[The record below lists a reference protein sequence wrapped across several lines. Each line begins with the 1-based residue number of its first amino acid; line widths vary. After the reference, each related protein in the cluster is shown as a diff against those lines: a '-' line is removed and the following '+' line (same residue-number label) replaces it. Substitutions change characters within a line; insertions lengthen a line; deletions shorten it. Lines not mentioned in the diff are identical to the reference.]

1 MGKLTYIIGRQTE
14 EEQIM
19 LDFRDGL
26 SRSVDERIRLG
37 IIPLNLPVMNDAPYR
52 VFESL
57 DDYRAWA
64 DCEMPRYLGYY
75 RP

>member
-1 MGKLTYIIGRQTE
+1 MGKLIYVIGRPTE
-14 EEQIM
+14 EEQVM

-26 SRSVDERIRLG
+26 SRSVDERISLG
-37 IIPLNLPVMNDAPYR
+37 LIPLGLPVIDDAPYR

-64 DCEMPRYLGYY
+64 DREMPRYFGYY